1 MSSHALRTARFLAI
15 VLAGW
20 LAAAPVLADKPAWA
34 GSGKHKDE
42 DQHQKQGKKAPK
54 AKKHQHSHVVHFND
68 QHRAAVRS
76 YYGSQHKSGHCPP
89 GLAKKHNGCMPP
101 GQAKKWRIGHPLPHD
116 VVFYEVPHALVL
128 QLGQPP
134 AGYRYVR
141 VAADIL
147 MIAVG
152 TSLVVDAIEDL
163 GGL

>member
-1 MSSHALRTARFLAI
+1 MAH
-15 VLAGW
+15 V
-20 LAAAPVLADKPAWA
+20 K
-34 GSGKHKDE
+34 SGGGK
-42 DQHQKQGKKAPK
+42 QKNEAQDSEQRQKRGKKAPQ
-54 AKKHQHSHVVHFND
+54 AKSHQPGQVTYFND
-68 QHRAAVRS
+68 QHRAAVRGH
-76 YYGSQHKSGHCPP
+76 YGSQHKSGHCPP
-89 GLAKKHNGCMPP
+89 GLAKKNNGCMPP
-101 GQAKKWRIGHPLPHD
+101 GQAKKWTMGRPLPHD
-116 VVFYEVPHALVL
+116 VVLYEVPHALVL